1 MVADPEER
9 ARHLGLAATGPD
21 EHVATAMDDAA
32 RRAAARGA
40 QDAAAAFMEQAA
52 HLTPP
57 DAPDVATRRRLDAA
71 DHHVASGDPVRA
83 RTLIEEIVATA
94 DAGPTRARALH
105 RLARARALERGFGIV
120 PPLVTTGLL
129 AFGLWQLGS
138 FQKQERVWR
147 LALDRARILSLVN
160 FGLSPFLYW
169 WNRAPAHPFFLAM
182 VIVMVLSA
190 LLFVGSINQVLRRLG
205 AMIPDEALRLETR
218 QFTALNFILLS
229 ATFGMALL
237 YAAAVQLQALSFWLG
252 ALVAVMEHTGLW
264 LLILLVLLPL
274 AMTMALLWKTKEVIL
289 DNVFS
294 ASR

>member
-1 MVADPEER
+1 MPDPAPSSELLRSLGRLVRGLSALFWGLPLALVVCFHTAKADS
-9 ARHLGLAATGPD
+9 LK
-21 EHVATAMDDAA
+21 V
-32 RRAAARGA
+32 
-40 QDAAAAFMEQAA
+40 
-52 HLTPP
+52 
-57 DAPDVATRRRLDAA
+57 
-71 DHHVASGDPVRA
+71 
-83 RTLIEEIVATA
+83 
-94 DAGPTRARALH
+94 
-105 RLARARALERGFGIV
+105 FGIV

-147 LALDRARILSLVN
+147 LALDRARILSLIN
-160 FGLSPFLYW
+160 FGLNPFLYW

-237 YAAAVQLQALSFWLG
+237 YAVAVQLQALSFWLG

-289 DNVFS
+289 DNVFG